1 MSGRGNWP
9 CDTAATGT
17 PVRQGANSSREP
29 AVPGVS
35 GKMGSAAPAAGGG
48 TEGPGTR
55 SQGAFVVPGTG
66 TARRRRGD
74 TEMSDQRPE
83 TIALHGGQV
92 ADPTTGARA
101 VPIYQTTSYVFE
113 DTQHAADLFALKV
126 PGNIYTRIMNP
137 TQDVL
142 EQRVTA
148 LEGGIA
154 AVATA
159 SGQSA
164 VTYSVLNI
172 ARAGDNI
179 ISVSTLYGG
188 TYNLFAHTLPQYG
201 IEVRWADP
209 DDPGA
214 VAALVDENT
223 KLVFAETIGNPKLNV
238 VDIRAWADAAHAAGL
253 PLIVDNTVPTPLLCR
268 VFDLGADVAVHSAT
282 KYIGGHGTT
291 IGGVVVDSGKFDW
304 VAHADRY
311 PGLTKPDPS
320 YHGVVWAD
328 ALGPAAYIG
337 RVRTVLLR
345 NTGAAISPF
354 NAFLLLQ
361 GLETLPLRIERH
373 STNALAVAQHLEAHE
388 AVTWVNYPGLD
399 SSPYKAVADKT
410 LTGGYGG
417 LVTFGITGGREAGQT
432 FIEGL
437 ELFSHLANIGDA
449 KSLAIHNASTT
460 HSQLN
465 DEELEASGVTQDTV
479 RLSVG
484 IEHIDDIIEDLN
496 QALVKAAVPVAV

>member
-1 MSGRGNWP
+1 
-9 CDTAATGT
+9 
-17 PVRQGANSSREP
+17 
-29 AVPGVS
+29 
-35 GKMGSAAPAAGGG
+35 
-48 TEGPGTR
+48 
-55 SQGAFVVPGTG
+55 
-66 TARRRRGD
+66 
-74 TEMSDQRPE
+74 MSDHRPE

-92 ADPTTGARA
+92 PDPTTGARA

-113 DTQHAADLFALKV
+113 DTQHAADLFALRV

-137 TQDVL
+137 TQDVF
-142 EQRVTA
+142 EQRVTQ

-164 VTYSVLNI
+164 VAYSVLNL

-201 IEVRWADP
+201 IEVRWVDP

-238 VDIRAWADAAHAAGL
+238 VDIRAWADAAHAQGL
-253 PLIVDNTVPTPLLCR
+253 PLIVDNTVPTPILAR
-268 VFDLGADVAVHSAT
+268 VFDQGADISVHSAT
-282 KYIGGHGTT
+282 KYIGGHGTS
-291 IGGVVVDSGKFDW
+291 IGGIVVDSGNFDW
-304 VAHADRY
+304 TAQADRY

-345 NTGAAISPF
+345 NLGAAISPF

-373 STNALAVAQHLEAHE
+373 SANALAVARHLEQQD
-388 AVTWVNYPGLD
+388 AVIWVNYPGLD
-399 SSPYKAVADKT
+399 SSPYKEVADRV

-417 LVTFGITGGREAGQT
+417 LVTFGIVGGLEAGQA
-432 FIEGL
+432 FIESL

-449 KSLAIHNASTT
+449 KSLAIHNATTT

-465 DEELEASGVTQDTV
+465 DEELAASGVTQDTV

-484 IEHIDDIIEDLN
+484 IENIDDILGDLD
-496 QALVKAAVPVAV
+496 QALLKAAVQAAV

>member
-1 MSGRGNWP
+1 
-9 CDTAATGT
+9 
-17 PVRQGANSSREP
+17 
-29 AVPGVS
+29 
-35 GKMGSAAPAAGGG
+35 
-48 TEGPGTR
+48 
-55 SQGAFVVPGTG
+55 
-66 TARRRRGD
+66 
-74 TEMSDQRPE
+74 MSDHRPE

-92 ADPTTGARA
+92 PDPTTGSRA
-101 VPIYQTTSYVFE
+101 VPIYQTTSYVFD
-113 DTQHAADLFALKV
+113 DTQHAADLFALRV
-126 PGNIYTRIMNP
+126 TGNIYTRIMNP
-137 TQDVL
+137 TQDVF
-142 EQRVTA
+142 EQRVTQ

-164 VTYSVLNI
+164 VSYSVLNI

-214 VAALVDENT
+214 VARLADENT

-238 VDIRAWADAAHAAGL
+238 VDIRAWADAAHAQGV
-253 PLIVDNTVPTPLLCR
+253 PLIVDNTVATPVLAR
-268 VFDLGADVAVHSAT
+268 VFEQGADVAVHSAT
-282 KYIGGHGTT
+282 KYIGGHGTS
-291 IGGVVVDSGKFDW
+291 IGGIVVDSGNFDW
-304 VAHADRY
+304 TAEADRF

-320 YHGVVWAD
+320 YHGVVWAE

-345 NTGAAISPF
+345 NLGAAISPF
-354 NAFLLLQ
+354 NAWMFVQ

-373 STNALAVAQHLEAHE
+373 SSNALTVARHLEQHD
-388 AVTWVNYPGLD
+388 AVSWVSYPGLE
-399 SSPYKAVADKT
+399 SSPYKAVADRV

-417 LVTFGITGGREAGQT
+417 LVTFGINGGLEAGKR
-432 FIEGL
+432 FIESL

-465 DEELEASGVTQDTV
+465 DDELAASGVTQDTV

-484 IEHIDDIIEDLN
+484 IENVDDIIGDLD
-496 QALVKAAVPVAV
+496 QALAKAAVPAAV

>member
-1 MSGRGNWP
+1 
-9 CDTAATGT
+9 
-17 PVRQGANSSREP
+17 
-29 AVPGVS
+29 
-35 GKMGSAAPAAGGG
+35 
-48 TEGPGTR
+48 
-55 SQGAFVVPGTG
+55 
-66 TARRRRGD
+66 
-74 TEMSDQRPE
+74 MSDHRPE

-92 ADPTTGARA
+92 PDPTTGARA

-113 DTQHAADLFALKV
+113 DTQHAADLFALRV

-137 TQDVL
+137 TQDVF
-142 EQRVTA
+142 EQRVTQ

-164 VTYSVLNI
+164 VAYSVLNL

-201 IEVRWADP
+201 IEVRWVDP

-238 VDIRAWADAAHAAGL
+238 VDIRAWADAAHAQGL
-253 PLIVDNTVPTPLLCR
+253 PLIVDNTVPTPILAR
-268 VFDLGADVAVHSAT
+268 VFDQGADISVHSAT
-282 KYIGGHGTT
+282 KYIGGHGTS
-291 IGGVVVDSGKFDW
+291 IGGIVVDSGNFDW
-304 VAHADRY
+304 TAQADRY

-345 NTGAAISPF
+345 NLGAAISPF

-373 STNALAVAQHLEAHE
+373 SANALAVARHLEQQD
-388 AVTWVNYPGLD
+388 AVIWVNYPGLD
-399 SSPYKAVADKT
+399 SSPYKEVADRV

-417 LVTFGITGGREAGQT
+417 LVTFGIVGGLEAGQA
-432 FIEGL
+432 FIESL

-449 KSLAIHNASTT
+449 KSLAIHNATTT

-465 DEELEASGVTQDTV
+465 DEELAASGVTQDTV

-484 IEHIDDIIEDLN
+484 IENIDDILGDLD
-496 QALVKAAVPVAV
+496 QALLKAAVQAGV